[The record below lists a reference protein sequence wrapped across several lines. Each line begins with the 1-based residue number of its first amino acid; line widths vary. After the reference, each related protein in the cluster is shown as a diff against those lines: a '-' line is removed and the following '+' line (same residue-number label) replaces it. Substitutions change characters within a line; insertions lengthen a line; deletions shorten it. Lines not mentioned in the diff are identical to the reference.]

1 VTQLPE
7 LLRDARPVA
16 PSELRERVRLIAAP
30 EPVARRR
37 VPWRRVS
44 LAAVPAALAAA
55 AIAGVVVGL
64 RDRGA
69 QPRPVV
75 LQGGAATAD
84 SARAGLQRVA
94 PTVLPPSSTRFQDY
108 RASLTLEVPNANAV
122 SDRTKRAVRIAQRL
136 GGSVARVDVGTS
148 GRAGNSYIVLRVP
161 VDKVTTAVAQLG
173 ALGRIVDQHVAVV
186 DVQQRIRQLREKVR
200 TTSGEERKA
209 AQQQL
214 FQELRR
220 ARLSTISLELRTPE
234 PVAAGPHHESTA
246 GRILHV
252 EGRVA
257 LYTALIGGPLL
268 ALGLAVWLAWRGVR
282 RASER
287 RLLGA

>member
-7 LLRDARPVA
+7 VLREARPVA
-16 PSELRERVRLIAAP
+16 SPELRERVRLIASP
-30 EPVARRR
+30 EPAPRRR
-37 VPWRRVS
+37 LPWRRVS

-69 QPRPVV
+69 QPRPLV
-75 LQGGAATAD
+75 LQSGAAPAD
-84 SARAGLQRVA
+84 SARAGLQKVA
-94 PTVLPPSSTRFQDY
+94 PSVLPPSSTRFQDY

-148 GRAGNSYIVLRVP
+148 GRTGSSYVVVRVP
-161 VDKVTTAVAQLG
+161 VDKVTTAIAQLG
-173 ALGRIVDQHVAVV
+173 ALGRILDQHVAVL

-200 TTSGEERKA
+200 ATSGEERKA

-220 ARLSTISLELRTPE
+220 ARLSTISVALRTPE
-234 PVAAGPHHESTA
+234 PVVPLPHHDSTA
-246 GRILHV
+246 GRILHA
-252 EGRVA
+252 EGQVA
-257 LYTALIGGPLL
+257 LYAALIGGPLL
-268 ALGLAVWLAWRGVR
+268 ALALAGWLAWRGLR